1 MLSLQEQKAVLDQL
15 VGAIERGDVTYDV
28 LENGKAWQAELQA
41 RLDYEP
47 TPDPDAEDFPVP
59 PPGVDNLKVG
69 GLPAVG
75 ITTGRPDI
83 VNLTGLS
90 GFDLSHPQIWALAKM
105 LYFACHHWERERG
118 RSRDY
123 QDLLAQVSEDMR
135 DAIGAVATR
144 IDRMQQAVAVALD
157 GIDSGEPV
165 RAAWAEAK
173 KNHEADK

>member
-1 MLSLQEQKAVLDQL
+1 MLSLREQKAVLDQL
-15 VGAIERGDVTYDV
+15 VGAIERGDTTYDV

-47 TPDPDAEDFPVP
+47 TPDPDADDFPVP
-59 PPGVDNLKVG
+59 PPGIDSLEIG

-75 ITTGRPDI
+75 VTTGRPDV
-83 VNLTGLS
+83 VNLAGLS
-90 GFDLSHPQIWALAKM
+90 AFDLTHPQIWALAKM
-105 LYFACHHWERERG
+105 LYFACLGWTREQSRT
-118 RSRDY
+118 RDY

-144 IDRMQQAVAVALD
+144 TDRMHQAVAEALD
-157 GIDSGEPV
+157 VIDGGEPV